1 MNNRLKL
8 FLSVL
13 ITGLITCSIYSCS
26 DDDDFSTSNSDTL
39 TFESDTIRFDTLFT
53 TIGSSTKRFKVFN
66 TNNKGIRISSV
77 QLASGGESGFR
88 INVDGHSG
96 SVINDVEI
104 LKKDSIF
111 IFAEATP
118 KLQNSNTPVYIKDE
132 LQFTLESGKTQKII
146 LEAYGQDAIFL
157 QAPIVESDTTWTNE
171 KPYII
176 YDSLIVKNDATL
188 TIPAG
193 TTICFHSGAY
203 MGVYGQVICNGTTD
217 EPITFRGDRTDR
229 IFSYLPYDRTDA
241 LWGGIILHP
250 ESKNNLFDNVDIHSG
265 SYGIYCPVSTGDD
278 FKFYIQNSMIHNVS
292 GDGLRC
298 YYCQG
303 QVLNSQIS
311 NSGGNCVSLMGG
323 AYNFVHT
330 TLAQFYP
337 WDGDHGTALYLSNV
351 ENDTIY
357 PIEQANFYNCIVT
370 GRSTDEIIGN
380 RIENNNVSFNVL
392 FDRCLVNMKLTG
404 NEGEDIKKMF
414 ETSINETGNTKGW
427 SKNEDGTYSDEI
439 IWGKK
444 NFKLIDDEN
453 FIYNF
458 ELSEQSKARLL
469 GSSEYVKYCPTDRN
483 GIQRPSE
490 TPDAGCYQFMISTT
504 VSTKQ

>member
-1 MNNRLKL
+1 MNHKL
-8 FLSVL
+8 PIYLSVIL
-13 ITGLITCSIYSCS
+13 TVLTSSVLFSCS
-26 DDDDFSTSNSDTL
+26 DDDDFSSSSSDHL

-66 TNNKGIRISSV
+66 NNSKGIRISSV
-77 QLASGGESGFR
+77 ELASGGESGFR
-88 INVDGHSG
+88 VNVDGHTG
-96 SVINDVEI
+96 SRITGIEI
-104 LKKDSIF
+104 LKNDSIF
-111 IFAEATP
+111 IFAEITP
-118 KLQNSNTPVYIKDE
+118 KAQNSNSPVYIKDE
-132 LQFTLESGKTQKII
+132 LQFNLESGQTQKII

-157 QAPIVESDTTWTNE
+157 HAPIIESDATWTNE

-176 YDSLIVKNDATL
+176 YDSLIVKSDAIL
-188 TIPAG
+188 TIPSG
-193 TTICFHSGAY
+193 TTVCFHSGAY
-203 MGVYGQVICNGTTD
+203 MGVYGQLICNGTTE
-217 EPITFRGDRTDR
+217 EPIIFRGDRTDR
-229 IFSYLPYDRTDA
+229 ILSYLPYDRTDA
-241 LWGGIILHP
+241 MWGGITLHA
-250 ESKNNLFDNVDIHSG
+250 ESQNNLFDNVDIHSG
-265 SYGIYCPVSTGDD
+265 SYGIYCPVSTSDEI
-278 FKFYIQNSMIHNVS
+278 KFYIQNSIIHNVS

-357 PIEQANFYNCIVT
+357 SIEQANFYNCIVT
-370 GRSTDEIIGN
+370 GRSTDEIVGN
-380 RIENNNVSFNVL
+380 RMENSDARFNVL
-392 FDRCLVNMKLTG
+392 FDHCLVNMKLNG
-404 NEGEDIKKMF
+404 NEGDDIKKMF
-414 ETSINETGNTKGW
+414 ETSVNETGDIKNWK
-427 SKNEDGTYSDEI
+427 KNEDGTYSDDI

-458 ELSEQSKARLL
+458 ELTEKSKAR
-469 GSSEYVKYCPTDRN
+469 GIGNNEYIQYCPTDRN
-483 GIQRPSE
+483 GIPRPLE
-490 TPDAGCYQFMISTT
+490 NADAGCYQFTT
-504 VSTKQ
+504 TDSK